1 MDLRSDYFIMIEGTL
16 QESKKCLWK
25 ALKNAYKLTQILR
38 GHLFF
43 TIDSL
48 LGQNFNY
55 QEDASRAH
63 SLVKDFIEFV
73 VAWMR
78 WMAEN
83 P

>member
-1 MDLRSDYFIMIEGTL
+1 M
-16 QESKKCLWK
+16 WK
-25 ALKNAYKLTQILR
+25 VFKSAYELTQFLR
-38 GHLFF
+38 GQLFF

-63 SLVKDFIEFV
+63 SLVKHFIEFV

-78 WMAEN
+78 WMADN
-83 P
+83 S